1 MGLLDIIKYGDTN
14 YAKLRSNNV
23 DVKKENP
30 FLQQLIDDMFETLD
44 YHKNSVGL
52 AAPQVGKTLNLFVIK
67 TPTFKEVF
75 INPEI
80 QLEGLDIQVK
90 EGCLSF
96 PNIDFAVNRRE
107 RVQIKFFDRNWTYRY
122 AEYKELIAIIV
133 QHEYNHLKGKLI
145 ID

>member
-1 MGLLDIIKYGDTN
+1 MVLDIIKYGDTN
-14 YAKLRSNNV
+14 YGKLRSKNV

-30 FLQQLIDDMFETLD
+30 FLQQLIDDMFETLE
-44 YHKNSVGL
+44 YHKNGVGL
-52 AAPQVGKTLNLFVIK
+52 AAPQINKTLNLFVVK
-67 TPTFKEVF
+67 TPTFQEVF

-80 QLEGLDIQVK
+80 HLEGLDIQIK

-107 RVQIKFFDRNWTYRY
+107 KVQIKFYDRNWTYRY
-122 AEYKELIAIIV
+122 AEYKETLAIII
-133 QHEYNHLKGKLI
+133 QHEYDHLKGKLI

>member
-1 MGLLDIIKYGDTN
+1 MVLDIIKYGDTN
-14 YAKLRSNNV
+14 YAKLRAKNV

-30 FLQQLIDDMFETLD
+30 FLQQLIDNMFETLD
-44 YHKNSVGL
+44 FHKIGVGL
-52 AAPQVGKTLNLFVIK
+52 AAPQVGVGLNLFIIK
-67 TPTFKEVF
+67 TPTFQEVF

-80 QLEGLDIQVK
+80 RLDGLDMQVI

-96 PNIDFAVNRRE
+96 PNMNFAVNRRE
-107 RVQIKFFDRNWTYRY
+107 RVQVKFFDRNWTYRY
-122 AEYKELIAIIV
+122 AEYKESIAIII

>member
-1 MGLLDIIKYGDTN
+1 MILDIIKYGDNN
-14 YAKLRSNNV
+14 YGKLRLKNV

-30 FLQQLIDDMFETLD
+30 ILHQLINDMFETLD
-44 YHKNSVGL
+44 YSKSGVGL
-52 AAPQVGKTLNLFVIK
+52 AAPQIGYNLNLFIIK

-80 QLEGLDIQVK
+80 RLDGLDIQVK

-96 PNIDFAVNRRE
+96 PNMDFAVNRRQN
-107 RVQIKFFDRNWTYRY
+107 VQIKFFDRNWTYRY
-122 AEYKELIAIIV
+122 AEYKDMLAIIV
-133 QHEYNHLKGKLI
+133 QHEYDHLKGKLI

>member
-1 MGLLDIIKYGDTN
+1 MVLDIIKYEDTN
-14 YAKLRSNNV
+14 YSKLRAKNV

-44 YHKNSVGL
+44 FHKNGVGL
-52 AAPQVGKTLNLFVIK
+52 AAPQVGHSLNLFIIK
-67 TPTFKEVF
+67 TPVLREVF

-80 QLEGLDIQVK
+80 LLDGLKIQVK

-96 PNIDFAVNRRE
+96 PNLEFPVDRRE
-107 RVQIKFFDRNWTYRY
+107 RVQVKFFDRNWILRLV
-122 AEYKELIAIIV
+122 EYKEIHAIIV
-133 QHEYNHLKGKLI
+133 QHEYDHLKGKLI

>member
-14 YAKLRSNNV
+14 YAKLRSKNV

-44 YHKNSVGL
+44 YHKNGVGL
-52 AAPQVGKTLNLFVIK
+52 AAPQVGKNLNLFVIK
-67 TPTFKEVF
+67 TQNFQEIF

-80 QLEGLDIQVK
+80 KLEGLSIQVK

-96 PNIDFAVNRRE
+96 PDLEFPVNRRE
-107 RVQIKFFDRNWTYRY
+107 RVQIKFYDRNWTYRLV
-122 AEYKELIAIIV
+122 EYKDLLSIVV
-133 QHEYNHLKGKLI
+133 QHEYDHLKGRLI

>member
-1 MGLLDIIKYGDTN
+1 MVLDIVKYGDTN
-14 YAKLRSNNV
+14 YAKLRAKNV

-44 YHKNSVGL
+44 YHKSGVGL
-52 AAPQVGKTLNLFVIK
+52 AAPQVGRGLNLFIIS

-80 QLEGLDIQVK
+80 RLEGLDIQVK
-90 EGCLSF
+90 ESCLSF
-96 PNIDFAVNRRE
+96 PNMDFAVNRRE
-107 RVQIKFFDRNWTYRY
+107 KVQIKFYDKNWTYRY
-122 AEYKELIAIIV
+122 AEFKESLAIII
-133 QHEYNHLKGKLI
+133 QHEYDHLKGKLI